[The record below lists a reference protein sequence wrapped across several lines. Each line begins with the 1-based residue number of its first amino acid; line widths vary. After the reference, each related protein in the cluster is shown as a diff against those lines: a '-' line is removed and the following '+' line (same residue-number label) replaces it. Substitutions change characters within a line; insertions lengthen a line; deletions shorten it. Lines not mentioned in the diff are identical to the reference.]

1 MSAVRTG
8 LRAQDNRQRVARF
21 QVGGEGAGVQMVFV
35 IVETAKTLGGQVKIQ
50 IPLLGGFDPR
60 RRTQQI
66 ERRRTLEG
74 RHTQAMLDGLDVH
87 PPSPRSGARLG
98 EGMVVAIVDQRLERQ
113 LQGAARPHEVVT
125 DVSGVRSVPHPN
137 ALFEQSVR
145 ESKRPHGRRAFESKP
160 LDVQVSARD
169 DGAARPAIGREWKR
183 LSIVFGGLFQF

>member
-1 MSAVRTG
+1 GRYDPLGRPNTVER
-8 LRAQDNRQRVARF
+8 LR
-21 QVGGEGAGVQMVFV
+21 
-35 IVETAKTLGGQVKIQ
+35 I
-50 IPLLGGFDPR
+50 
-60 RRTQQI
+60 
-66 ERRRTLEG
+66 LEG

-87 PPSPRSGARLG
+87 PPSPHTGARLG
-98 EGMVVAIVDQRLERQ
+98 EGMVVATVDQRLERQ
-113 LQGAARPHEVVT
+113 LQRAARPHEVVT

-145 ESKRPHGRRAFESKP
+145 ESKRPDGRRAFESKP